1 MKALLFFLACNATL
15 SLADDAAKKNPPPP
29 PPPSA
34 AAEIDNEVVARRTCK
49 KDKDERVMEII
60 PTQKGC
66 VLQYTK
72 AGKTEEKAKSVRAVQ
87 VCQDAMK
94 KITDRLESAGYH
106 CE

>member
-1 MKALLFFLACNATL
+1 MKALLFTIAWMALSHSGSAADQKSPPTLA
-15 SLADDAAKKNPPPP
+15 PPPE
-29 PPPSA
+29 A
-34 AAEIDNEVVARRTCK
+34 DNEVVARLTCR
-49 KDKDERVMEII
+49 KDQDERVMEII

-72 AGKTEEKAKSVRAVQ
+72 AGKTEEKAASVRAVQ

-94 KITDRLESAGYH
+94 KITARLQAAGYR